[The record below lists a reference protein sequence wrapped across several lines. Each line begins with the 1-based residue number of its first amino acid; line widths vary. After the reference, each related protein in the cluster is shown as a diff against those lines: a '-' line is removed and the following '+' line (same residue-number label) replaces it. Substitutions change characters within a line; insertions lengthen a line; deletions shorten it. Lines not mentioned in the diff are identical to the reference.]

1 MTQQAPGPYVYVA
14 SCQGDA
20 YHQTSDCPALK
31 ESCNRVP
38 EASVRGHRDKCTMC
52 HSQGDIDWGGS
63 GGEFRRCPSCG
74 DSFRSL
80 GLHLPHCDG
89 GDSDA

>member
-1 MTQQAPGPYVYVA
+1 MTQQAPGPYVFVA

-31 ESCNRVP
+31 QSCNRVP
-38 EASVRGHRDKCTMC
+38 EASVRGHRDECKMC
-52 HSQGDIDWGGS
+52 HSQEDIDKGGS
-63 GGEFRRCPSCG
+63 GGESRRCPRCG

-80 GLHLPHCDG
+80 GLHLQHCDG

>member
-1 MTQQAPGPYVYVA
+1 MTQQAPGPYVFVA

-31 ESCNRVP
+31 QSCNRVP
-38 EASVRGHRDKCTMC
+38 ESSVRGHRDECKMC
-52 HSQGDIDWGGS
+52 HSQDDIDVSGS
-63 GGEFRRCPSCG
+63 GVEFRRCPRCG
-74 DSFRSL
+74 NSFRSL
-80 GLHLPHCDG
+80 GLHLQHCDG